1 MHLLQPYFKH
11 FMNIIQ
17 YNYFLSSSN
26 KINCFMEMAAE
37 SSTTTKGGG
46 LIYAD
51 VTLGNP
57 WRGGSR
63 RKQKGIYALT
73 NHPAP
78 LPEAVVSEGRK

>member
-1 MHLLQPYFKH
+1 LSNLPQKASHLRIKGQ
-11 FMNIIQ
+11 Q
-17 YNYFLSSSN
+17 TQSN
-26 KINCFMEMAAE
+26 
-37 SSTTTKGGG
+37 TTTNGGG

-63 RKQKGIYALT
+63 RKQKGIFALM
-73 NHPAP
+73 NHHAP

>member
-1 MHLLQPYFKH
+1 MIFIKQ
-11 FMNIIQ
+11 
-17 YNYFLSSSN
+17 
-26 KINCFMEMAAE
+26 

-57 WRGGSR
+57 WQGGSR
-63 RKQKGIYALT
+63 RKQNGIYALT

-78 LPEAVVSEGRK
+78 LPEAGNESAQTPSGAV